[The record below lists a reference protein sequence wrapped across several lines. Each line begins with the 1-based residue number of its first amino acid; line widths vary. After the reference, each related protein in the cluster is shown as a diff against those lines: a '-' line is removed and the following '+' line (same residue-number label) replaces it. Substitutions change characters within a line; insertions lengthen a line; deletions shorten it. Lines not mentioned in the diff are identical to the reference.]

1 MMSIQREDVTTLF
14 QLAEVY
20 DFETYQERLHQLAL
34 HAPVDVVCALGIV
47 KELES
52 SEGIKAAAAHGLA
65 DDLLLRY
72 INQAEIT
79 LAFNRIHR

>member
-1 MMSIQREDVTTLF
+1 MAAQKREE
-14 QLAEVY
+14 ARH
-20 DFETYQERLHQLAL
+20 FETYQEQLHHLAL
-34 HAPVDVVCALGIV
+34 LAPVDVVSALGIV

-52 SEGIKAAAAHGLA
+52 SEGKKAAAAHGLA

-72 INQAEIT
+72 INQAEVT